1 MIILIIALAT
11 ILTFVT
17 WMLIRPKALR
27 YILGLLSLALLFAS
41 VWMLTD
47 HFVNHTGMTIET
59 KTKTRE
65 IYSAGDS
72 NAPFGLMIYKEIGT
86 HSSNNVLV
94 YRTDLNQKEAKAHFV
109 PNTKEVTSAVKNLLA
124 TN

>member
-47 HFVNHTGMTIET
+47 HFINHTGMTIET

-72 NAPFGLMIYKEIGT
+72 KAPFGLMIYKEIGT

-94 YRTDLNQKEAKAHFV
+94 YRTDLN
-109 PNTKEVTSAVKNLLA
+109 
-124 TN
+124 

>member
-41 VWMLTD
+41 
-47 HFVNHTGMTIET
+47 
-59 KTKTRE
+59 
-65 IYSAGDS
+65 
-72 NAPFGLMIYKEIGT
+72 
-86 HSSNNVLV
+86 
-94 YRTDLNQKEAKAHFV
+94 
-109 PNTKEVTSAVKNLLA
+109 
-124 TN
+124 